1 MNIRKYD
8 LFFITVCTFPT
19 QFSYFVFACE
29 LYCSLCEETLRHEW
43 HERRNRNTYACKEC
57 LLCCFSVHG
66 IPDQHFDRILLER
79 ATQCHY
85 LTHDTDTISIRH
97 LQPPTD
103 DVTSSHVTTTTATST
118 RTDTVP
124 TANQNEA
131 SLSTSSLNSD
141 VDANASSQHN
151 SLNAIDKASAATSHA
166 RKPTNNDVSTNNYR
180 HKSREKSSMTSVD
193 GNRRDTAN
201 TSQRDSSPSD
211 YVATEHATVPIS
223 NRSTALATDKQ
234 KVDTLQAE
242 NTDSNMQ
249 EYTVTSAALDDSSG
263 GCTSQTNPAILFP
276 ITFIALAQFYIN
288 NLMFSVRSC

>member
-1 MNIRKYD
+1 
-8 LFFITVCTFPT
+8 
-19 QFSYFVFACE
+19 
-29 LYCSLCEETLRHEW
+29 
-43 HERRNRNTYACKEC
+43 
-57 LLCCFSVHG
+57 
-66 IPDQHFDRILLER
+66 
-79 ATQCHY
+79 
-85 LTHDTDTISIRH
+85 
-97 LQPPTD
+97 
-103 DVTSSHVTTTTATST
+103 
-118 RTDTVP
+118 
-124 TANQNEA
+124 
-131 SLSTSSLNSD
+131 
-141 VDANASSQHN
+141 
-151 SLNAIDKASAATSHA
+151 
-166 RKPTNNDVSTNNYR
+166 
-180 HKSREKSSMTSVD
+180 MTSVD

-211 YVATEHATVPIS
+211 YVATEHATVPTS